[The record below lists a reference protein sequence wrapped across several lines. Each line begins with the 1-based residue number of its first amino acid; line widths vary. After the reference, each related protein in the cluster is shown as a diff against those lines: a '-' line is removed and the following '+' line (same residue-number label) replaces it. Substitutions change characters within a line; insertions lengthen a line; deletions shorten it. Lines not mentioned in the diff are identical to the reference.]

1 MKVEKSFEVT
11 ESPQWETYVGAIVS
25 GSGSQNSDTKF
36 TFALCINTTSY
47 MAYQL

>member
-1 MKVEKSFEVT
+1 VRVQKFIEVT
-11 ESPQWETYVGAIVS
+11 ESAQWETCVGAIVS

-36 TFALCINTTSY
+36 TFRLYINTPY